1 MRYKPLTVLV
11 SGLAFAS
18 LTLVGPASAARPIA
32 SSTTVKVV
40 GNSVTI
46 KTSGGVTVVHS
57 SNSCSQG
64 ISGYLYQSL
73 VVIFGGATIV
83 NTSQSTSCP

>member
-11 SGLAFAS
+11 SVLAFAS
-18 LTLVGPASAARPIA
+18 LTLVAPASAARPVA
-32 SSTTVKVV
+32 SSTKVKVV

-46 KTSGGVTVVHS
+46 KTSGGVTVVQS

-64 ISGYLYQSL
+64 ISGYLYQSI
-73 VVIFGGATIV
+73 VVLFGGGTV
-83 NTSQSTSCP
+83 VSTTQSTYCP